1 MIGVIATISVKKGKE
16 IEFQAMMKKLVNAV
30 NLDEAD
36 NLFYRLYKKSPFIYV
51 VLEGY
56 KNREALQYHTKT
68 DHYKKYGKAMAEF
81 LDGKPEVIIMDELA
95 PNK

>member
-16 IEFQAMMKKLVNAV
+16 IEFQEMMKKLVNAV

-51 VLEGY
+51 ILEGY
-56 KNREALQYHTKT
+56 KNREALQHHTKT

-95 PNK
+95 PNR

>member
-1 MIGVIATISVKKGKE
+1 MIGVIATISVHKGKE
-16 IEFQAMMKKLVNAV
+16 IEFQDIMKKLVNDV
-30 NLDEAD
+30 HLNEED
-36 NLFYRLYKKSPFIYV
+36 NLFYRLYKKSPYIYV

-56 KNREALQYHTKT
+56 KNREALEYHTKT

-81 LDGKPEVIIMDELA
+81 LDGKPEVTIMDELA

>member
-16 IEFQAMMKKLVNAV
+16 IEFQEMMKKLVNAV

-56 KNREALQYHTKT
+56 KIEKLYNIILKPIITKS
-68 DHYKKYGKAMAEF
+68 MVRQW
-81 LDGKPEVIIMDELA
+81 LSS
-95 PNK
+95 